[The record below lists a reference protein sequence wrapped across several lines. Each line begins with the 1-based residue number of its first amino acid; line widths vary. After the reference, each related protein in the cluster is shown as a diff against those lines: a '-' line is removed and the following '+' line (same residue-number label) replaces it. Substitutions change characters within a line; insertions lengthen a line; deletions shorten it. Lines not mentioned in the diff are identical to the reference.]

1 MTLIKEAFLFVPFL
15 VLEVVKMSAEEKITK
30 EEISEVGFAIVAHS
44 GDARS
49 DLVMAMNK
57 ASEGKISEA
66 KALVKDA
73 EDSINMAH
81 NAQTKLLSKEAAGD
95 NMDVTF
101 IMVHGQD
108 TLMTTML
115 LKDEM
120 KTIINLYER
129 VNKLEGKDIE

>member
-1 MTLIKEAFLFVPFL
+1 
-15 VLEVVKMSAEEKITK
+15 
-30 EEISEVGFAIVAHS
+30 
-44 GDARS
+44 
-49 DLVMAMNK
+49 
-57 ASEGKISEA
+57 
-66 KALVKDA
+66 
-73 EDSINMAH
+73 MAH

>member
-30 EEISEVGFAIVAHS
+30 EEISKVGFAIVAYS

-73 EDSINMAH
+73 E
-81 NAQTKLLSKEAAGD
+81 
-95 NMDVTF
+95 
-101 IMVHGQD
+101 
-108 TLMTTML
+108 
-115 LKDEM
+115 
-120 KTIINLYER
+120 
-129 VNKLEGKDIE
+129 

>member
-30 EEISEVGFAIVAHS
+30 EEISEVGFAIVAYS

-57 ASEGKISEA
+57 TSEGKISEA

-73 EDSINMAH
+73 E
-81 NAQTKLLSKEAAGD
+81 
-95 NMDVTF
+95 
-101 IMVHGQD
+101 
-108 TLMTTML
+108 
-115 LKDEM
+115 
-120 KTIINLYER
+120 
-129 VNKLEGKDIE
+129 

>member
-1 MTLIKEAFLFVPFL
+1 MAQETLSKKEVS
-15 VLEVVKMSAEEKITK
+15 M
-30 EEISEVGFAIVAHS
+30 VGFDIVAYS

-49 DLVMAMNK
+49 SLIQAMKK

-66 KALVKDA
+66 RELVKEA
-73 EDSINMAH
+73 EESINAAH
-81 NAQTKLLSKEAAGD
+81 NEQTKLLSEEASD
-95 NMDVTF
+95 VDMDVTF

-120 KTIINLYER
+120 NTIIDMYER
-129 VNKLEGKDIE
+129 INKLEGKSNE